1 MYKPIYFNEQEFQAC
16 VPSCKQE
23 QVNEASLAR
32 LDMCRSL
39 AETPFVLSSAY
50 RSKSYELSKGRSGK
64 GAHTEG
70 RAFDIRCN
78 NSAIRMRIVA
88 SALEV
93 GFTRIGIGKTFIH
106 LDDSPNLTSNVIW
119 LYE

>member
-1 MYKPIYFNEQEFQAC
+1 MYKPVYFNEQEFEVC
-16 VPSCKQE
+16 TPSCNIQDC
-23 QVNEASLAR
+23 NPDSLAR
-32 LDMCRSL
+32 LDICRSV
-39 AETPFVLSSAY
+39 AQTPFVLSSAY
-50 RSKSYELSKGRSGK
+50 RSKEYELSKGRSGK

-70 RAFDIRCN
+70 RAFDIRCCD
-78 NSAIRMRIVA
+78 SSKRFLIVS

-106 LDDSPNLTSNVIW
+106 LDDSPSLKQKVIW